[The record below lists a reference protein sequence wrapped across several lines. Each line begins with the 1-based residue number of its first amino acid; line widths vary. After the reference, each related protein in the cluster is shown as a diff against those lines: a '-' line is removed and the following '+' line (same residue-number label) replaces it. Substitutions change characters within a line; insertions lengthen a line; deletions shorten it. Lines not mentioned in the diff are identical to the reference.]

1 MDEAYMRKMQGI
13 NVVMAQELPQQIR
26 DMLIGKGLTLT
37 QAKAVLDRAKE
48 LWSLLLFR
56 MAVFSI
62 GGKPWTTN

>member
-13 NVVMAQELPQQIR
+13 NVVMVQELPQQIR

-48 LWSLLLFR
+48 LLEF
-56 MAVFSI
+56 AVI
-62 GGKPWTTN
+62 

>member
-26 DMLIGKGLTLT
+26 HMLIGKGLRLT

-48 LWSLLLFR
+48 LLEF
-56 MAVFSI
+56 AVI
-62 GGKPWTTN
+62 